1 MNEWIGMMG
10 IVRKGRVVR
19 YMYLGRCVLRY

>member
-1 MNEWIGMMG
+1 MNEWDGMMG